1 MVRAKTSVFETE
13 QWFPR
18 RPEEVFSFFSDALNL
33 ELITPPWLRFKV
45 LTVSPV
51 EMKEGTVIDY
61 RLKLRGIPLRWQ
73 SQITAWEPPHR
84 FVDQQRRG
92 PYRLW
97 IHEHTFVESNG
108 GTLARDRVEYS
119 VPGGMLVQKLFVEPE
134 LKRIF
139 AYRSRKMQEIL
150 VDGAPG
156 V

>member
-45 LTVSPV
+45 LTVTPV

-61 RLKLRGIPLRWQ
+61 RLRLRGIPLRWQ
-73 SQITAWEPPHR
+73 SQITVWEPPHR

-97 IHEHTFVESNG
+97 VHEHTFVESEG
-108 GTLARDRVEYS
+108 GTLARDRVEYA
-119 VPGGMLVQKLFVEPE
+119 VPGGALVQKLFVEPE
-134 LKRIF
+134 LKKIF
-139 AYRSRKMQEIL
+139 AYRSRKMREIL
-150 VDGAPG
+150 TGEASG
-156 V
+156 G

>member
-13 QWFPR
+13 QWFPL

-45 LTVSPV
+45 LTVSPI

-61 RLKLRGIPLRWQ
+61 RLRLRGIPLRWQ
-73 SQITAWEPPHR
+73 SQITVWEPPHR

-97 IHEHTFVESNG
+97 VHEHTFVESEG
-108 GTLARDRVEYS
+108 GTLARDRVEYA
-119 VPGGMLVQKLFVEPE
+119 VPGGALVQKLFVEPE
-134 LKRIF
+134 LKKIF
-139 AYRSRKMQEIL
+139 AYRSRKMREIL
-150 VDGAPG
+150 VDRASG

>member
-97 IHEHTFVESNG
+97 IHEHSFVESNG

>member
-13 QWFPR
+13 QWFPL

-45 LTVSPV
+45 LTVSPI

-61 RLKLRGIPLRWQ
+61 RLRLRGIPLRWQ
-73 SQITAWEPPHR
+73 SQITVWEPPHR

-97 IHEHTFVESNG
+97 VHE
-108 GTLARDRVEYS
+108 
-119 VPGGMLVQKLFVEPE
+119 
-134 LKRIF
+134 
-139 AYRSRKMQEIL
+139 
-150 VDGAPG
+150 
-156 V
+156 

>member
-13 QWFPR
+13 QWFPL

-45 LTVSPV
+45 LTVSPI

-61 RLKLRGIPLRWQ
+61 RLRLRGIPLRWQ
-73 SQITAWEPPHR
+73 SQITVWEPPHR

-97 IHEHTFVESNG
+97 VHEHTFVESEG
-108 GTLARDRVEYS
+108 GTLARDRVEYA
-119 VPGGMLVQKLFVEPE
+119 VPGGALVQKLFVEPE
-134 LKRIF
+134 LKKIF
-139 AYRSRKMQEIL
+139 AYRSRKMREIL
-150 VDGAPG
+150 TGEASG
-156 V
+156 G

>member
-51 EMKEGTVIDY
+51 EMREGTVIDY

>member
-1 MVRAKTSVFETE
+1 MDRAKTSVFETE
-13 QWFPR
+13 QWFPLA
-18 RPEEVFSFFSDALNL
+18 PAEVFSFFSDALNL

-45 LTVSPV
+45 LAVSPV
-51 EMKEGTVIDY
+51 EMKEGTLIDY
-61 RLKLRGIPLRWQ
+61 RLRLRGIPLRWQ
-73 SQITAWEPPHR
+73 SQITAWEPPFR

-97 IHEHTFVESNG
+97 IHEHTFVESNS
-108 GTLARDRVEYS
+108 GTLARDRVEYA

-150 VDGAPG
+150 VDEAPG

>member
-45 LTVSPV
+45 LTFSPV

>member
-1 MVRAKTSVFETE
+1 MVRAKTSVFEME

-139 AYRSRKMQEIL
+139 AYRSRKMREIL